1 MKTLQSPFCREFF
14 YRRCRL
20 DFFWI
25 AGLCFGYAVGRLCQ
39 EVPLPQVFVPDPGNL
54 LSALFPLAFGPLVS
68 LLLALVF
75 PWQILLW
82 IAFLRGTALTFV
94 WCVLYGVF
102 RPAGWI
108 FCPILLL
115 AELLMTPI
123 LFFLWLRLLSGSWE
137 RAVYVLLLC
146 LSCAAAVG
154 FISYCMVMPVSAFL
168 IDGAFGGLAS

>member
-1 MKTLQSPFCREFF
+1 MKSLQSPVSHGLF
-14 YRRCRL
+14 YRRCWL

-39 EVPLPQVFVPDPGNL
+39 VFPLPEVFVPEQGNMFSTIASL
-54 LSALFPLAFGPLVS
+54 VFGPLVS
-68 LLLALVF
+68 FLLVLVF

-82 IAFLRGTALTFV
+82 IAFVRGAALTFV
-94 WCVLYGVF
+94 WCVLCGVF
-102 RPAGWI
+102 QPAGWV

-123 LFFLWLRLLSGSWE
+123 LFFLWLRLLPGSCG

-146 LSCAAAVG
+146 LSCDAAVG
-154 FISYCMVMPVSAFL
+154 FISYCMVMTVSAFV

>member
-1 MKTLQSPFCREFF
+1 MESS
-14 YRRCRL
+14 
-20 DFFWI
+20 
-25 AGLCFGYAVGRLCQ
+25 GRP
-39 EVPLPQVFVPDPGNL
+39 VRPDEKEM
-54 LSALFPLAFGPLVS
+54 A
-68 LLLALVF
+68 
-75 PWQILLW
+75 
-82 IAFLRGTALTFV
+82 
-94 WCVLYGVF
+94 LYGSEERLPMEYAPRKLVM
-102 RPAGWI
+102 PKDLCEKEEPIYVGI
-108 FCPILLL
+108 PILLL

>member
-68 LLLALVF
+68 FLLALVF

-82 IAFLRGTALTFV
+82 IAFLRDRKST
-94 WCVLYGVF
+94 
-102 RPAGWI
+102 
-108 FCPILLL
+108 
-115 AELLMTPI
+115 
-123 LFFLWLRLLSGSWE
+123 RLNSSH
-137 RAVYVLLLC
+137 
-146 LSCAAAVG
+146 
-154 FISYCMVMPVSAFL
+154 I
-168 IDGAFGGLAS
+168 